1 MQRPCGPAFVSIPID
16 DWEAQ
21 TRPVAPRDVS
31 RDAAPDPRML
41 DALVR
46 ALATAERPAFVSGPE
61 VDMERAG
68 DAAVALAERSRAAVW
83 AAPFSSNV
91 SFPEEHPRFAG
102 FLPAAPEP
110 VSDALSAYDLI
121 VVLGAPVFTFH
132 VAGDCA
138 LFRSGIPLF
147 QITANGDAAASS
159 PLGSAIIA
167 SLRLALSR
175 LNELLPATQRTALA
189 PRRPKKPPPAADP
202 IPAEFLMH
210 MIDVTRP

>member
-61 VDMERAG
+61 VDMEGAG
-68 DAAVALAERSRAAVW
+68 DAAVAVAERSRAAVW
-83 AAPFSSNV
+83 ASPFSSNV
-91 SFPEEHPRFAG
+91 SFPEDHPLFAG

-147 QITANGDAAASS
+147 QITTNGDAAAAS
-159 PLGSAIIA
+159 PVGTAIVA
-167 SLRLALSR
+167 SLRLALPLIGER
-175 LNELLPATQRTALA
+175 LPSTARTAAA
-189 PRRPKKPPPAADP
+189 PRKRK
-202 IPAEFLMH
+202 
-210 MIDVTRP
+210 